1 MPQSIPLAKSKLQS
15 FLVACVYLLDLSL
28 IPHSCHPTL
37 LPSFTLNFS
46 IIVLTFAP
54 SSTSIPTSGPLHI
67 LFSLARMGNL
77 LCFLACFRYQLLLPF
92 HSDLSLW
99 LYLNKQ
105 HSLLCH
111 SALSCS
117 AFLFLVLLN
126 ALLTVVSRIVPGM

>member
-1 MPQSIPLAKSKLQS
+1 M
-15 FLVACVYLLDLSL
+15 ACVYLLDLSL

-46 IIVLTFAP
+46 IIVLLTFAP

-77 LCFLACFRYQLLLPF
+77 LCFLACFRCQ
-92 HSDLSLW
+92 
-99 LYLNKQ
+99 
-105 HSLLCH
+105 
-111 SALSCS
+111 LSCCLFTVI
-117 AFLFLVLLN
+117 FLGHTLINSILCYVIVLYPVPSISLPCITWS